1 MVMNLWHRIKLVF
14 YILAS
19 REGGIEMMAMFFAQ
33 RIILGKLTWAELKS
47 RLRTSPLVKEVET
60 IIIESGLEFLL
71 EEE

>member
-1 MVMNLWHRIKLVF
+1 
-14 YILAS
+14 
-19 REGGIEMMAMFFAQ
+19 MMAMFFAQ